1 MKKSAIGKSTFREIK
16 QSFGRFAA
24 ILMIVALGV
33 GFFAGLKVTKTAMIL
48 TTEDYWERTQFFDYR
63 LLSTMGFE
71 EEDAEF
77 LRRQEH
83 VRAAEGA
90 RSFDIIYENK
100 DGNGGV
106 LKAHSLTDTVN
117 QVRLMQGR
125 MPEQGNECVVDAN
138 LFDASFIGSRIR
150 LVQDNETE
158 DLEHF
163 AYTEYEITGIVKS
176 PLYIQFERGSTS
188 LGTGTVNGFMYL
200 MPEGFA
206 EDYYT
211 EIYVKFDADFPLY
224 SEAYDSYMEERQEEW
239 EAYTQEAAED
249 RYQRIVREAEEEIV
263 SAEAELEQEKADAEA
278 ELAAAKEELE
288 EGEQELSQGESLLA
302 EARSTLEGGR
312 QELAD
317 KEAELAAAGQTI
329 ADKEAELTAAEQALN
344 DQAAALDAQAAGLSE
359 AELQVEGGLAELA
372 EQRAALDALEASFPA
387 GAVPEETAAQIAAG
401 RARLSEAEA
410 ELNARKAQLE
420 EGRTALSLGR
430 MQVEEARTQLEA
442 GKAALAD
449 AKAELADGGEKLA
462 AARTELNRGEQEL
475 SDQAEELDLARQ
487 EYEDGVQEYEDGAAE
502 FETKIGDAQQE
513 IEDARQ
519 ELAEMDG
526 PETYVLD
533 RNTNVGYICYDSD
546 SSIVEGIANVFPV
559 FFFLVAA
566 LVCMTT
572 MNRMVEEQRTQI
584 GVWKA
589 LGYSEGT
596 IMSKY
601 IIYSGTAA
609 VTGCVL
615 GFLGGTWLFP
625 KVIWSAY
632 GIIYR
637 VDELIYVFDW
647 KLALISL
654 LVSVLCSVGVTWLSC
669 RRELNL
675 VSAELMRPKAPAAG
689 KRVFLEYLPFIWKR
703 LSFLRKVSMRNIF
716 RYKKRLFMMIAG
728 ISGCTALLLTGFGV
742 RDSVVHVADK
752 QFDEIQIYDMS
763 VTCARSAEEVL
774 QKEMSEGAGNGTAE
788 YLCVMEASVDVVAGN
803 SRKDVNLVVLDG
815 CEDISGFLRL
825 CTPQGETI
833 GCPGEGEAV
842 LTHRAA
848 EKLGLKEGDTCV
860 LQNADMESMTV
871 RIAGISQNFIDNY
884 VWITADTYTDQMNR
898 APEYKTAYI
907 NLGENEDAHR
917 MSADLMNSK
926 DVMRVT
932 VNQDLRE
939 RVGKMMRSMD
949 MIVLVLILCAA
960 GLAFIVLYNLTNINI
975 TERVR
980 EIATVKVL
988 GFYKRETSSYV
999 FRENVMLTFLG
1010 AMLGLVL
1017 GHFLHLFVMSQI
1029 QIDMVSFDVQ
1039 VGPLSFLY
1047 SIVLTF
1053 LFGWSVNCFMRIK
1066 LEKISMTES
1075 LKSVD

>member
-1 MKKSAIGKSTFREIK
+1 MKKSAIRKSTFREIK

-33 GFFAGLKVTKTAMIL
+33 GFFAGLKVTKPAMIL

-77 LRRQEH
+77 LRQQEH

-90 RSFDIIYENK
+90 QSFDIIYENEE
-100 DGNGGV
+100 GNGGV

-117 QVRLMQGR
+117 RVQLTEGR
-125 MPEQGNECVVDAN
+125 MPEKGNECVVDATY
-138 LFDASFIGSRIR
+138 FGSSSIGTRIR
-150 LVQDNETE
+150 LAQDNEAE

-163 AYTEYEITGIVKS
+163 SYTEYEITGIVQS
-176 PLYIQFERGSTS
+176 PLYIQSERGSTS
-188 LGTGTVNGFMYL
+188 LGTGTVNAFVYL
-200 MPEGFA
+200 LPEGFA

-211 EIYVKFDADFPLY
+211 EIYVKFVADFPLY
-224 SEAYDSYMEERQEEW
+224 SEAYDVYMDEREAEW
-239 EAYTQEAAED
+239 EALTQEAAD
-249 RYQRIVREAEEEIV
+249 RRFRRIVQEAEEEIA
-263 SAEAELEQEKADAEA
+263 SAEEELEQERTDAQT
-278 ELAAAKEELE
+278 ELTSAREELE
-288 EGEQELSQGESLLA
+288 EGEQKLSQGESRLS

-317 KEAELAAAGQTI
+317 KEAELTAAGQTI
-329 ADKEAELTAAEQALN
+329 ADKEAELAAGEQELN
-344 DQAAALDAQAAGLSE
+344 EQTAALDEQSAGLDE
-359 AELQVEGGLAELA
+359 AERQLESGFAELT

-401 RARLSEAEA
+401 RARLAEAEA
-410 ELNARKAQLE
+410 ALNARKSQLE
-420 EGRTALSLGR
+420 EGRYALSLGR
-430 MQVEEARTQLEA
+430 MQIEEARAQLEA
-442 GKAALAD
+442 GKTALAA
-449 AKAELADGGEKLA
+449 AKAELADGEQRLA
-462 AARTELNRGEQEL
+462 EAKAEL
-475 SDQAEELDLARQ
+475 SKGEETLSGQAEELDSARQ
-487 EYEDGVQEYEDGAAE
+487 EYEDGVREYEKGEAE
-502 FETKIGDAQQE
+502 FESRISDAQQK
-513 IEDARQ
+513 IEEARQ
-519 ELAEMDG
+519 ELADMEE

-637 VDELIYVFDW
+637 VDELLYVFDW

-654 LVSVLCSVGVTWLSC
+654 LVAVICSVGVTWLSC

-774 QKEMSEGAGNGTAE
+774 QKEMSEGLENGTAE
-788 YLCVMEASVDVVAGN
+788 YLCVMEASVDVVSED
-803 SRKDVNLVVLDG
+803 SRKDVNLVVFDG
-815 CEDISGFLRL
+815 GDDISDFLRL
-825 CTPQGETI
+825 CTAQGETI
-833 GCPGEGEAV
+833 DCPGEGEAV
-842 LTHRAA
+842 LTHKAA
-848 EKLGLKEGDTCV
+848 EKLGLQAGDTCV

-871 RIAGISQNFIDNY
+871 RITGISQNFIDNY
-884 VWITADTYTDQMNR
+884 VWITADTYAGQMNR
-898 APEYKTAYI
+898 EPEYKTAYI
-907 NLGENEDAHR
+907 NLNENEDAHR
-917 MSADLMNSK
+917 ISAGLMNSK

>member
-33 GFFAGLKVTKTAMIL
+33 GFFAGLKVTKPAMIL

-77 LRRQEH
+77 LRQQEH

-90 RSFDIIYENK
+90 QSFDIIYENEE
-100 DGNGGV
+100 GNGGV

-117 QVRLMQGR
+117 QVQLTQGR

-150 LVQDNETE
+150 LAQDNETE

-200 MPEGFA
+200 TPEGFA

-224 SEAYDSYMEERQEEW
+224 SEAYDAYMDECEAEW
-239 EAYTQEAAED
+239 ETLTQEAAD
-249 RYQRIVREAEEEIV
+249 RRFRRIVQEADEEIA
-263 SAEAELEQEKADAEA
+263 SAEAELEQQRADAQT
-278 ELAAAKEELE
+278 ELTSAREELE
-288 EGEQELSQGESLLA
+288 EGEQKLSQGESQLA

-317 KEAELAAAGQTI
+317 KEAELTAAGQTI
-329 ADKEAELTAAEQALN
+329 ADKEAELAAGEQELNEQTAV
-344 DQAAALDAQAAGLSE
+344 LDAQSAGLDE
-359 AELQVEGGLAELA
+359 AERQLQGGFAELA

-387 GAVPEETAAQIAAG
+387 GAVPEDTAAQIAAG
-401 RARLSEAEA
+401 RAGLAEAEA
-410 ELNARKAQLE
+410 ELNARKSQLE
-420 EGRTALSLGR
+420 EGRYALSLGR
-430 MQVEEARTQLEA
+430 MQIEEARAQLEA
-442 GKAALAD
+442 GKTALAE
-449 AKAELADGGEKLA
+449 AKAELADGEQRLA
-462 AARTELNRGEQEL
+462 EAKAEL
-475 SDQAEELDLARQ
+475 SKGEETLSGQAEELDSARQ
-487 EYEDGVQEYEDGAAE
+487 EYEDGVREYEKGEEE
-502 FETKIGDAQQE
+502 FESRISDAQQK
-513 IEDARQ
+513 IEEARQ
-519 ELAEMDG
+519 ELADMEE

-533 RNTNVGYICYDSD
+533 RNTNVGYVCYDSD

-637 VDELIYVFDW
+637 VDELLYVFDW
-647 KLALISL
+647 KLALLSL
-654 LVSVLCSVGVTWLSC
+654 LVAVICSVGVTWLSC

-728 ISGCTALLLTGFGV
+728 ISGCTALLLAGFGV

-763 VTCARSAEEVL
+763 VTCARSAKEVL
-774 QKEMSEGAGNGTAE
+774 QKEMSQVVENGTAE
-788 YLCVMEASVDVVAGN
+788 YLCVMEASVDVVSED
-803 SRKDVNLVVLDG
+803 SRKDVNLVVFDG
-815 CEDISGFLRL
+815 GDDISDFLRL
-825 CTPQGETI
+825 CTAQGETI
-833 GCPGEGEAV
+833 DCPGEGEAV
-842 LTHRAA
+842 LTHKAA
-848 EKLGLKEGDTCV
+848 EKLGLQEGDTCV

-871 RIAGISQNFIDNY
+871 RITGISQNFIDNY
-884 VWITADTYTDQMNR
+884 VWITADTYAGQMNQE
-898 APEYKTAYI
+898 PEYKTAYI
-907 NLGENEDAHR
+907 NLNENEDAHR
-917 MSADLMNSK
+917 ISAGLMNSK

-1017 GHFLHLFVMSQI
+1017 GHFLHLFVMGQI

-1047 SIVLTF
+1047 SIALTF